1 MNKHLLLITG
11 LTMLSFVSGCVS
23 FNAKDARQNQ
33 TTEFFQELEQKQAEL
48 LAKPLTL
55 DICVATA
62 MTNNYEVRLAA
73 LDTELG
79 QIAKNL
85 SFSAFLPQ
93 VTAAAGYTAF
103 NKDPVTSSDKFE
115 HGSIDVALPI
125 IAPSS
130 WYLFD
135 AVKHSKEAAVLA
147 ESYVRQAITL
157 DITTRYFDVLIQDQL
172 VSAIAAQ
179 VEAAD
184 AENNR
189 VAGLFNEGFA
199 RDWERDQAA
208 AMLSDRRFALEQANN
223 QLRVAKA
230 KLLEAM
236 GLNPLADFSLEKT
249 VDAPEMP
256 QGTVDEL
263 VLKALEQH
271 PELAIADRQVVIK
284 ENEVRQAFCEFIP
297 VVSLFT
303 SFSFTGNEVGNPPTS
318 NLSYGFDAAWTVFKG
333 FYNVANYKRSK
344 VERTRSE
351 YEREKTFLSI
361 ITRVV
366 AAEAAV
372 REAHNSSELAKAQLA
387 VAKAKAEDYAARA
400 GEGLIKYSDA
410 LDAKAEM
417 DAAEVANVRASF
429 AEQIAIEN
437 LRYVMGENSPKLD
450 NSAE

>member
-1 MNKHLLLITG
+1 MNKNLLLILHSIVLCFTA
-11 LTMLSFVSGCVS
+11 GCVS
-23 FNAKDARQNQ
+23 FDPLDERQNQ
-33 TTEFFQELEQKQAEL
+33 TSEFLKDLQEKQASI
-48 LAKPLTL
+48 LAKPLSL
-55 DICVATA
+55 EICIATA

-79 QIAKNL
+79 QIARSV

-93 VTAAAGYTAF
+93 VTAAVGYSAYS
-103 NKDPVTSSDKFE
+103 KDPVTMSDKYE
-115 HGSIDVALPI
+115 RGSINVSLPI

-135 AVKHSKEAAVLA
+135 AVKHSQEAAALA

-157 DITTRYFDVLIQDQL
+157 DTTTRYFEVLIQEQL
-172 VSAIAAQ
+172 VTAIEAQ
-179 VEAAD
+179 VAAAE
-184 AENNR
+184 AENSR
-189 VAGLFNEGFA
+189 VQGLFNEGFA
-199 RDWERDQAA
+199 RDWERSQAA
-208 AMLSDRRFALEQANN
+208 ALLTDRLHALEQANN
-223 QLRVAKA
+223 NLRVAKA

-236 GLNPLADFSLEKT
+236 GLNPLVEISIEKT
-249 VDAPEMP
+249 VAPSIKPE
-256 QGTVDEL
+256 GTIEDL
-263 VLKALEQH
+263 VLKTLEQH

-303 SFSFTGNEVGNPPTS
+303 SFSFTGNEVGNPPSS

-344 VERTRSE
+344 LERTRSE

-372 REAHNSSELAKAQLA
+372 REAHNASELAKAQLA
-387 VAKAKAEDYAARA
+387 VAKAKAQDYAARA

-410 LDAKAEM
+410 LDAKAAL
-417 DAAEVANVRASF
+417 DAAEVVNVRAGF

-437 LRYVMGENSPKLD
+437 LRYVMGEQNTNVNK
-450 NSAE
+450 

>member
-1 MNKHLLLITG
+1 MNKHLLLVLNTVV
-11 LTMLSFVSGCVS
+11 LCFTAGCVS
-23 FNAKDARQNQ
+23 FDPQDERQNQ
-33 TTEFFQELEQKQAEL
+33 TSEFLNDLQEKQASI
-48 LAKPLTL
+48 LAKPLSL
-55 DICVATA
+55 EMCIATA

-79 QIAKNL
+79 QVARNV

-93 VTAAAGYTAF
+93 ITAAAGYSVYS
-103 NKDPVTSSDKFE
+103 KDPVTMSDKYG
-115 HGSIDVALPI
+115 HGSIDVSLPI

-135 AVKHSKEAAVLA
+135 AVKHSQEAAALA

-157 DITTRYFDVLIQDQL
+157 DTTTRYFEVLIQEQL
-172 VSAIAAQ
+172 VTAIEAQ
-179 VEAAD
+179 VAAAE

-189 VAGLFNEGFA
+189 VQGLFNEGFA
-199 RDWERDQAA
+199 RDWERSQAA
-208 AMLSDRRFALEQANN
+208 ALLTDRRHALEQANN
-223 QLRVAKA
+223 NLRVAKA

-236 GLNPLADFSLEKT
+236 GLNPLVEISLEKT
-249 VDAPEMP
+249 VAPSIKP
-256 QGTVDEL
+256 DGTIEEL

-303 SFSFTGNEVGNPPTS
+303 SFSFTGNEVGNPPS
-318 NLSYGFDAAWTVFKG
+318 NNISYGFNGAWTIFKG
-333 FYNVANYKRSK
+333 FYNVGNYKRSK
-344 VERTRSE
+344 LERTRSE

-372 REAHNSSELAKAQLA
+372 REAHNASELAKAQLA
-387 VAKAKAEDYAARA
+387 VAKAKAQDYAARA

-410 LDAKAEM
+410 LDAKAAL
-417 DAAEVANVRASF
+417 DAAEVVNVRASF

-437 LRYVMGENSPKLD
+437 LRYVMGEQNT
-450 NSAE
+450 NVNQ

>member
-1 MNKHLLLITG
+1 
-11 LTMLSFVSGCVS
+11 MLSFASGCVS
-23 FNAKDARQNQ
+23 FDAREARQNQ
-33 TTEFFQELEQKQAEL
+33 TDEFIQELKQKEASL

-55 DICVATA
+55 DICIATA

-79 QIAKNL
+79 QIARSV

-93 VTAAAGYTAF
+93 VTAAVGYSAYS
-103 NKDPVTSSDKFE
+103 KDPVTMSDKYE
-115 HGSIDVALPI
+115 RGSINVSLPI

-135 AVKHSKEAAVLA
+135 AVKHSQEAAALA

-157 DITTRYFDVLIQDQL
+157 DTTTKYFEVLIQEQL
-172 VSAIAAQ
+172 VTAIEAQ
-179 VEAAD
+179 VAAAE

-189 VAGLFNEGFA
+189 VQGLFNEGFA
-199 RDWERDQAA
+199 RDWERSQAA
-208 AMLSDRRFALEQANN
+208 ALLTDRRHALEQANN
-223 QLRVAKA
+223 NLRVAKA

-236 GLNPLADFSLEKT
+236 GLNPLVEISLEKT
-249 VDAPEMP
+249 VAPSIKPE
-256 QGTVDEL
+256 GTIEDL
-263 VLKALEQH
+263 VLKTLEQH

-303 SFSFTGNEVGNPPTS
+303 SFSFTGNEVGNPPSS

-344 VERTRSE
+344 LERTRSE

-372 REAHNSSELAKAQLA
+372 REAHNASELAKAQLA
-387 VAKAKAEDYAARA
+387 VAKAKAQDYAARA

-410 LDAKAEM
+410 LDAKAAL
-417 DAAEVANVRASF
+417 DAAEVVNVRAGF

-437 LRYVMGENSPKLD
+437 LRYVMGEQNTNVNS
-450 NSAE
+450 SI

>member
-1 MNKHLLLITG
+1 MNKHLLLILNTVV
-11 LTMLSFVSGCVS
+11 LCFTAGCVS
-23 FNAKDARQNQ
+23 FDPQDERQNQ
-33 TTEFFQELEQKQAEL
+33 TSEFLNDLQEKQASI
-48 LAKPLTL
+48 LAKPLSL
-55 DICVATA
+55 EMCIATA

-79 QIAKNL
+79 QVARNV

-93 VTAAAGYTAF
+93 VTAAAGYSVYS
-103 NKDPVTSSDKFE
+103 KDPVTMSDKYG
-115 HGSIDVALPI
+115 HGSIDVSLPI

-135 AVKHSKEAAVLA
+135 AIKHSQEAAALT

-157 DITTRYFDVLIQDQL
+157 DTTTRYFEVLIQEQL
-172 VSAIAAQ
+172 VTAIEAQ
-179 VEAAD
+179 VAAAE
-184 AENNR
+184 AENSR
-189 VAGLFNEGFA
+189 VQGLFNEGFT
-199 RDWERDQAA
+199 RDWERSQAA
-208 AMLSDRRFALEQANN
+208 ALLTDRRHALEQANN
-223 QLRVAKA
+223 NLRVAKA

-236 GLNPLADFSLEKT
+236 GLNPLVEISLEKT
-249 VDAPEMP
+249 VAPSIKP
-256 QGTVDEL
+256 DGTIEEL

-303 SFSFTGNEVGNPPTS
+303 SFSFTGNEVGNPPS
-318 NLSYGFDAAWTVFKG
+318 NNISYGFNGAWTIFKG
-333 FYNVANYKRSK
+333 FYNVGNYKRSK
-344 VERTRSE
+344 LERTRSE

-372 REAHNSSELAKAQLA
+372 REAHNASELAKAQLA
-387 VAKAKAEDYAARA
+387 VAKAKAQDYAARA

-410 LDAKAEM
+410 LDAKAAL
-417 DAAEVANVRASF
+417 DAAEVVNVRASF

-437 LRYVMGENSPKLD
+437 LRYVMGEQNTNVNK
-450 NSAE
+450 

>member
-1 MNKHLLLITG
+1 MNKHLLLILNTVV
-11 LTMLSFVSGCVS
+11 LCFTAGCVS
-23 FNAKDARQNQ
+23 FDPQDERQNQ
-33 TTEFFQELEQKQAEL
+33 TSEFLSDLQEKQASI
-48 LAKPLTL
+48 LAKPLSL
-55 DICVATA
+55 EMCIATA

-79 QIAKNL
+79 QVARNV

-93 VTAAAGYTAF
+93 VTAAAGYSVYS
-103 NKDPVTSSDKFE
+103 KDPVTMSDKYG
-115 HGSIDVALPI
+115 HGSIDVSLPI

-135 AVKHSKEAAVLA
+135 AVKHSQEAAALA

-157 DITTRYFDVLIQDQL
+157 DTTTRYFEVLIQEQL
-172 VSAIAAQ
+172 VTAIEAQ
-179 VEAAD
+179 VAAAE

-189 VAGLFNEGFA
+189 VQGLFNEGFA
-199 RDWERDQAA
+199 RDWERSQAA
-208 AMLSDRRFALEQANN
+208 ALLTDRRHALEQANN
-223 QLRVAKA
+223 NLRVAKA

-236 GLNPLADFSLEKT
+236 GLNPLVEISLEKT
-249 VDAPEMP
+249 VAPSIKP
-256 QGTVDEL
+256 DGTIEEL

-303 SFSFTGNEVGNPPTS
+303 SFSFTGNEVGNPPS
-318 NLSYGFDAAWTVFKG
+318 NNISYGFNGAWTIFKG
-333 FYNVANYKRSK
+333 FYNVGNYKRSK
-344 VERTRSE
+344 LERTRSE

-372 REAHNSSELAKAQLA
+372 REAHNASELAKAQLA
-387 VAKAKAEDYAARA
+387 VAKAKAQDYAARA

-410 LDAKAEM
+410 LDAKAAL
-417 DAAEVANVRASF
+417 DAAEVVNVRASF

-437 LRYVMGENSPKLD
+437 LRYVMGEQNTNVNK
-450 NSAE
+450 

>member
-1 MNKHLLLITG
+1 MNKHLLLILNTVV
-11 LTMLSFVSGCVS
+11 LCFTAGCVS
-23 FNAKDARQNQ
+23 FDPQNERQNQ
-33 TTEFFQELEQKQAEL
+33 TSEFLNDLQEKQASI
-48 LAKPLTL
+48 LAKPLSL
-55 DICVATA
+55 EMCIATA
-62 MTNNYEVRLAA
+62 MTNNYDVRLAA

-79 QIAKNL
+79 QIARNV

-93 VTAAAGYTAF
+93 VTAAAGYSVYS
-103 NKDPVTSSDKFE
+103 KDPVTMSDKYG
-115 HGSIDVALPI
+115 HGSIDVSLPI

-135 AVKHSKEAAVLA
+135 AVKHSQEAAALA

-157 DITTRYFDVLIQDQL
+157 DTTTRYFEVLIQEQL
-172 VSAIAAQ
+172 VTAIEAQ
-179 VEAAD
+179 VAAVE

-189 VAGLFNEGFA
+189 VQGLFNEGFA
-199 RDWERDQAA
+199 RDWERSQAA
-208 AMLSDRRFALEQANN
+208 TLLTDRRHALEQANN
-223 QLRVAKA
+223 NLRVAKA

-236 GLNPLADFSLEKT
+236 GLNPLVEISLEKT
-249 VDAPEMP
+249 VAPSIKP
-256 QGTVDEL
+256 DGTIEEL

-303 SFSFTGNEVGNPPTS
+303 SFSFTGNEVGNPPS
-318 NLSYGFDAAWTVFKG
+318 NNISYGFNGAWTIFKG
-333 FYNVANYKRSK
+333 FYNVGNYKRSK
-344 VERTRSE
+344 LERTRSE

-372 REAHNSSELAKAQLA
+372 REAHNASELAKAQLA
-387 VAKAKAEDYAARA
+387 VAKAKAQDYAARA

-410 LDAKAEM
+410 LDAKAAL
-417 DAAEVANVRASF
+417 DAAEVVNVRASF

-437 LRYVMGENSPKLD
+437 LRYVMGEQNTNVNK
-450 NSAE
+450 

>member
-1 MNKHLLLITG
+1 MNKHLLLVLNTVV
-11 LTMLSFVSGCVS
+11 LCFTAGCVS
-23 FNAKDARQNQ
+23 FDPQDERQNQ
-33 TTEFFQELEQKQAEL
+33 TSEFLNDLQEKQASI
-48 LAKPLTL
+48 LAKPLSL
-55 DICVATA
+55 EMCIVTA

-79 QIAKNL
+79 QVARNV

-93 VTAAAGYTAF
+93 ITAAAGYSVYS
-103 NKDPVTSSDKFE
+103 KDPVTMSDKYG
-115 HGSIDVALPI
+115 HGSIDVSLPI

-135 AVKHSKEAAVLA
+135 AVKHSQEAAALA

-157 DITTRYFDVLIQDQL
+157 DTTTRYFEVLIQEQL
-172 VSAIAAQ
+172 VTAIEAQ
-179 VEAAD
+179 VAAAE

-189 VAGLFNEGFA
+189 VQGLFNEGFA
-199 RDWERDQAA
+199 RDWERSQAA
-208 AMLSDRRFALEQANN
+208 ALLTDRRHALEQANN
-223 QLRVAKA
+223 NLRVAKA

-236 GLNPLADFSLEKT
+236 GLNPLVEISLEKT
-249 VDAPEMP
+249 VAPSIKP
-256 QGTVDEL
+256 DGTIEEL
-263 VLKALEQH
+263 VIKALEQH

-303 SFSFTGNEVGNPPTS
+303 SFSFTGNEVGNPPS
-318 NLSYGFDAAWTVFKG
+318 NNISYGFNGAWTIFKG
-333 FYNVANYKRSK
+333 FYNVGNYKRSK
-344 VERTRSE
+344 LERTRSE

-372 REAHNSSELAKAQLA
+372 REAHNASELANAQLA
-387 VAKAKAEDYAARA
+387 VAKAKAQDYAARA

-410 LDAKAEM
+410 LDAKAAL
-417 DAAEVANVRASF
+417 DAAEVVNVRASF

-437 LRYVMGENSPKLD
+437 LRYVMGEQNTNVNK
-450 NSAE
+450 

>member
-1 MNKHLLLITG
+1 MNKHLLLILNTVV
-11 LTMLSFVSGCVS
+11 LCFTAGCVS
-23 FNAKDARQNQ
+23 FDPQDERQNQ
-33 TTEFFQELEQKQAEL
+33 TSEFLNDLQEKQASI
-48 LAKPLTL
+48 LAKPLSL
-55 DICVATA
+55 EMCIATA
-62 MTNNYEVRLAA
+62 MTNNYDVRLAA

-79 QIAKNL
+79 QVARNV

-93 VTAAAGYTAF
+93 ITAAAGYSVYS
-103 NKDPVTSSDKFE
+103 KDPVTMSDKYG
-115 HGSIDVALPI
+115 HGSIDVSLPI

-135 AVKHSKEAAVLA
+135 AVKHSQEAAALA

-157 DITTRYFDVLIQDQL
+157 DTTTRYFEVLIQEQL
-172 VSAIAAQ
+172 VTAIEAQ
-179 VEAAD
+179 VAAAE

-189 VAGLFNEGFA
+189 VQGLFNEGFA
-199 RDWERDQAA
+199 RDWERSQAA
-208 AMLSDRRFALEQANN
+208 ALLTDRRHALEQANN
-223 QLRVAKA
+223 NFRVAKA

-236 GLNPLADFSLEKT
+236 GLNPLVEISLEKT
-249 VDAPEMP
+249 VAPGIKP
-256 QGTVDEL
+256 DGTIEEL

-303 SFSFTGNEVGNPPTS
+303 SFSFTGNEVGNPPS
-318 NLSYGFDAAWTVFKG
+318 NNISYGFNGAWTIFKG
-333 FYNVANYKRSK
+333 FYNVGNYKRSK
-344 VERTRSE
+344 LERTRSE

-372 REAHNSSELAKAQLA
+372 REAHNASELAKAQLA
-387 VAKAKAEDYAARA
+387 VAKAKAQDYAARA
-400 GEGLIKYSDA
+400 GEGLIKLSDA
-410 LDAKAEM
+410 LDAKAAL
-417 DAAEVANVRASF
+417 DAAEVVNVRASF

-437 LRYVMGENSPKLD
+437 LRYVMGEQNTNVNK
-450 NSAE
+450 

>member
-1 MNKHLLLITG
+1 MNKHLLLILNTVV
-11 LTMLSFVSGCVS
+11 LCFTAGCVS
-23 FNAKDARQNQ
+23 FDPQDERQNQ
-33 TTEFFQELEQKQAEL
+33 TSEFLNDLQEKQASI
-48 LAKPLTL
+48 LAKPLSL
-55 DICVATA
+55 EMCIATA
-62 MTNNYEVRLAA
+62 MTNNYDVRLAA

-79 QIAKNL
+79 QVARNV

-93 VTAAAGYTAF
+93 VTAAAGYSVYS
-103 NKDPVTSSDKFE
+103 KDPVTMSDKYG
-115 HGSIDVALPI
+115 HGSIDVSLPI

-135 AVKHSKEAAVLA
+135 AVKHSQEAAALA

-157 DITTRYFDVLIQDQL
+157 DTTTRYFEVLIQEQL
-172 VSAIAAQ
+172 VTAIEAQ
-179 VEAAD
+179 VVAAET
-184 AENNR
+184 ENSR
-189 VAGLFNEGFA
+189 VQGLFNEGFA
-199 RDWERDQAA
+199 RDWERSQAA
-208 AMLSDRRFALEQANN
+208 ALLTDRRHALEQANN
-223 QLRVAKA
+223 NLRVAKA

-236 GLNPLADFSLEKT
+236 GLNPLVEISLEKT
-249 VDAPEMP
+249 VAPIIKP
-256 QGTVDEL
+256 DGTIEEL

-303 SFSFTGNEVGNPPTS
+303 SFSFTGNEVGNPPS
-318 NLSYGFDAAWTVFKG
+318 NNISYGFNGAWTIFKG
-333 FYNVANYKRSK
+333 FYNVGNYKRSK
-344 VERTRSE
+344 LERTRSE

-372 REAHNSSELAKAQLA
+372 REAHNASELAKAQLA
-387 VAKAKAEDYAARA
+387 VAKAKAQDYAARA

-410 LDAKAEM
+410 LDAKAAL
-417 DAAEVANVRASF
+417 DTAEVVNVRASF

-437 LRYVMGENSPKLD
+437 LRYVMGEQNTNVNK
-450 NSAE
+450 

>member
-1 MNKHLLLITG
+1 MNKHLLLILNTVV
-11 LTMLSFVSGCVS
+11 LCFTAGCVS
-23 FNAKDARQNQ
+23 FDPQDERQNQ
-33 TTEFFQELEQKQAEL
+33 TSEFLNDLQEKQASI
-48 LAKPLTL
+48 LAKPLSL
-55 DICVATA
+55 EMCIATA
-62 MTNNYEVRLAA
+62 MTNNYDVRLAA

-79 QIAKNL
+79 QVARNV

-93 VTAAAGYTAF
+93 VTAAAGYSVYS
-103 NKDPVTSSDKFE
+103 KDPVTMSDKYG
-115 HGSIDVALPI
+115 HGSIDVSLPI

-135 AVKHSKEAAVLA
+135 AVKHSQEAAALA

-157 DITTRYFDVLIQDQL
+157 DTTTRYFEVLIQEQL
-172 VSAIAAQ
+172 VTAIEAQ
-179 VEAAD
+179 VAAAE

-189 VAGLFNEGFA
+189 VQGLFNEGFA
-199 RDWERDQAA
+199 RDWERSQAA
-208 AMLSDRRFALEQANN
+208 ALLTDRRHALEQANN
-223 QLRVAKA
+223 NFRVAKA

-236 GLNPLADFSLEKT
+236 GLNPLVEISLEKT
-249 VDAPEMP
+249 VAPSIKP
-256 QGTVDEL
+256 DGTIEEL

-303 SFSFTGNEVGNPPTS
+303 SFSFTGNEVGNPPS
-318 NLSYGFDAAWTVFKG
+318 NNISYGFNGAWTIFKG
-333 FYNVANYKRSK
+333 FYNVGNYKRSK
-344 VERTRSE
+344 LERTRSE

-372 REAHNSSELAKAQLA
+372 REAHNASELAKAQLA
-387 VAKAKAEDYAARA
+387 VAKAKAQDYAARA

-410 LDAKAEM
+410 LDAKAAL
-417 DAAEVANVRASF
+417 DAAEVVNVRASF

-437 LRYVMGENSPKLD
+437 LRYVMGEQNTNVNK
-450 NSAE
+450 

>member
-1 MNKHLLLITG
+1 MNKHLLFITG
-11 LTMLSFVSGCVS
+11 LVMISLVSGCVS
-23 FNAKDARQNQ
+23 FDAMEERTNQ
-33 TTEFFQELEQKQAEL
+33 TDEFLKELEQKQAEL

-55 DICVATA
+55 DVCVAIA
-62 MTNNYEVRLAA
+62 MDNNYDVRLAA

-103 NKDPVTSSDKFE
+103 NKDPITSSERFG

-135 AVKHSKEAAVLA
+135 AVQHSKEAAALA

-157 DITTRYFDVLIQDQL
+157 DVTTRYFEVLIQDQL
-172 VSAIAAQ
+172 VLAIVAQ
-179 VEAAD
+179 VEAVE
-184 AENNR
+184 AENDR
-189 VAGLFNEGFA
+189 IAGLFNEGLA
-199 RDWERDQAA
+199 REWERNQAA
-208 AMLSDRRFALEQANN
+208 AMLSDRRFALEQAKN

-230 KLLEAM
+230 KLLESM
-236 GLNPLADFSLEKT
+236 GLNPLAEFTIEKT
-249 VDAPEMP
+249 VAAPEMP
-256 QGTVDEL
+256 EGTVEEL

-303 SFSFTGNEVGNPPTS
+303 SFSFTGNEVGNPPSS
-318 NLSYGFDAAWTVFKG
+318 NISYGFNGAWTIFKG
-333 FYNVANYKRSK
+333 FYNTANYKRSK

-372 REAHNSSELAKAQLA
+372 REAHNNSELARAQLQ
-387 VAKAKAEDYAARA
+387 VARAKAEDYSARA

-410 LDAKAEM
+410 LDAKSEM
-417 DAAEVANVRASF
+417 NVAEVANIRASF

-437 LRYVMGENSPKLD
+437 LRYVMGENFHVI
-450 NSAE
+450 NNAEE

>member
-1 MNKHLLLITG
+1 MNKHLLLITNIA
-11 LTMLSFVSGCVS
+11 MLSFVSGCVS
-23 FNAKDARQNQ
+23 FDAHEERQNQ
-33 TTEFFQELEQKQAEL
+33 TAEFLKELEQKQTEL

-55 DICVATA
+55 DVCIQTA

-79 QIAKNL
+79 QIAKNQ

-208 AMLSDRRFALEQANN
+208 AMLSDRRYSLEQANN

-230 KLLEAM
+230 KLLESM
-236 GLNPLADFSLEKT
+236 GLNPLAEFSLEKD
-249 VDAPEMP
+249 VEAPEMP
-256 QGTVDEL
+256 QGTLDEL
-263 VLKALEQH
+263 VLRALEQH

-303 SFSFTGNEVGNPPTS
+303 SFSFTGNEVGNPPSS
-318 NLSYGFDAAWTVFKG
+318 NISYGFNGAWTIFKG
-333 FYNVANYKRSK
+333 FYNSANYKRSK
-344 VERTRSE
+344 VERIRSE

>member
-1 MNKHLLLITG
+1 MNKHLLLITSIV
-11 LTMLSFVSGCVS
+11 TLSLVSGCVS
-23 FNAKDARQNQ
+23 FDAMEERQNQ
-33 TTEFFQELEQKQAEL
+33 TDEFLQELEQKQAEL

-55 DICVATA
+55 DVCVATA

-79 QIAKNL
+79 QIGKTL

-103 NKDPVTSSDKFE
+103 NKDPITSSDKFE

-135 AVKHSKEAAVLA
+135 ALKHSKEAAALA

-157 DITTRYFDVLIQDQL
+157 DVTTKYFDVLIQEQL
-172 VSAIAAQ
+172 VSAITTQ
-179 VEAAD
+179 VEAAE

-199 RDWERDQAA
+199 RDWERNQAT

-223 QLRVAKA
+223 QLRIAKA

-249 VDAPEMP
+249 VAAPEMP
-256 QGTVDEL
+256 QGTIEEL

-303 SFSFTGNEVGNPPTS
+303 SFSFTGNEVGNPPSS
-318 NLSYGFDAAWTVFKG
+318 NISYGFNGAWTIFKG
-333 FYNVANYKRSK
+333 FYNTANYKRSK

-372 REAHNSSELAKAQLA
+372 REAHNSCELAKAQLA
-387 VAKAKAEDYAARA
+387 VAKAKAEDYSARA

-437 LRYVMGENSPKLD
+437 LRYVMGENSPKLE

>member
-1 MNKHLLLITG
+1 MNKHLLLILNTVV
-11 LTMLSFVSGCVS
+11 LCFIAGCVS
-23 FNAKDARQNQ
+23 FDQQDERQNQ
-33 TTEFFQELEQKQAEL
+33 TSEFLNDLQEKQASI
-48 LAKPLTL
+48 LAKPLSL
-55 DICVATA
+55 EMCIATA

-79 QIAKNL
+79 QVARNV

-93 VTAAAGYTAF
+93 ITAAAGYSVYS
-103 NKDPVTSSDKFE
+103 KGPVTMSDKYG
-115 HGSIDVALPI
+115 HGSIDVSLPI

-135 AVKHSKEAAVLA
+135 AVKHSQEAAALA

-157 DITTRYFDVLIQDQL
+157 DTTTRYFEVLIQEQL
-172 VSAIAAQ
+172 VTAIEAQ
-179 VEAAD
+179 VAAAE

-189 VAGLFNEGFA
+189 VQGLFNEGFA
-199 RDWERDQAA
+199 RDWERSQAA
-208 AMLSDRRFALEQANN
+208 ALLTDRRNALEQANN
-223 QLRVAKA
+223 NLRVAKA

-236 GLNPLADFSLEKT
+236 GLNPLVEISLEKT
-249 VDAPEMP
+249 VAPSIKP
-256 QGTVDEL
+256 DGTIEEL

-303 SFSFTGNEVGNPPTS
+303 SFSFTGNEVGNPPS
-318 NLSYGFDAAWTVFKG
+318 NNISYGFNGAWTIFKG
-333 FYNVANYKRSK
+333 FYNVGNYKRSK
-344 VERTRSE
+344 LERTRSE

-372 REAHNSSELAKAQLA
+372 REAHNASELAKAQLA
-387 VAKAKAEDYAARA
+387 VAKAKAQDYAARA
-400 GEGLIKYSDA
+400 GVGLIKYSDA
-410 LDAKAEM
+410 LDAKAAL
-417 DAAEVANVRASF
+417 DAAEVVNVRASF

-437 LRYVMGENSPKLD
+437 LRYVMGEQNTNVNK
-450 NSAE
+450 

>member
-1 MNKHLLLITG
+1 MNKHLLLILNTVVLC
-11 LTMLSFVSGCVS
+11 LTAGCVS
-23 FNAKDARQNQ
+23 FDPQDERQNQ
-33 TTEFFQELEQKQAEL
+33 TSEFLNDLQEKQASI
-48 LAKPLTL
+48 LAKPLSL
-55 DICVATA
+55 EMCIATA

-79 QIAKNL
+79 QIARNV

-93 VTAAAGYTAF
+93 ITAAAGYSVYS
-103 NKDPVTSSDKFE
+103 KDPVTMSDKYG
-115 HGSIDVALPI
+115 HGSIDVSLPI

-135 AVKHSKEAAVLA
+135 AVKHSQEAAALA

-157 DITTRYFDVLIQDQL
+157 DTTTRYFEVLIQEQL
-172 VSAIAAQ
+172 VTAIEAQ
-179 VEAAD
+179 VAAAE

-189 VAGLFNEGFA
+189 VQGLFNEGFA
-199 RDWERDQAA
+199 RDWERSQAA
-208 AMLSDRRFALEQANN
+208 ALLTDRRHALEQANN
-223 QLRVAKA
+223 NLRVAKA

-236 GLNPLADFSLEKT
+236 GLNPLVEISLEKT
-249 VDAPEMP
+249 VAPSIKP
-256 QGTVDEL
+256 DGTIEEL

-303 SFSFTGNEVGNPPTS
+303 SFSFTGNEVGNPPS
-318 NLSYGFDAAWTVFKG
+318 NNISYGFNGAWTIFKG
-333 FYNVANYKRSK
+333 FYNVGNYKRSK
-344 VERTRSE
+344 LERTRSE

-372 REAHNSSELAKAQLA
+372 REAHNASELAKAQLA
-387 VAKAKAEDYAARA
+387 VAKAKAQDYAARA

-410 LDAKAEM
+410 LDAKAAL
-417 DAAEVANVRASF
+417 DAAEVVNVRASF

-437 LRYVMGENSPKLD
+437 LRYVMGEQNTNVNK
-450 NSAE
+450 

>member
-1 MNKHLLLITG
+1 MCI
-11 LTMLSFVSGCVS
+11 
-23 FNAKDARQNQ
+23 
-33 TTEFFQELEQKQAEL
+33 
-48 LAKPLTL
+48 
-55 DICVATA
+55 ATA

-79 QIAKNL
+79 QIARNV

-93 VTAAAGYTAF
+93 ITAAAGYSVYS
-103 NKDPVTSSDKFE
+103 KDPVTMSDKYG
-115 HGSIDVALPI
+115 HGSIDVSLPI

-135 AVKHSKEAAVLA
+135 AVKHSQEAAALA

-157 DITTRYFDVLIQDQL
+157 DTTTRYFEVLIQEQL
-172 VSAIAAQ
+172 VTAIEAQ
-179 VEAAD
+179 VAAAE

-189 VAGLFNEGFA
+189 VQGLFNEGFA
-199 RDWERDQAA
+199 RDWERSQAA
-208 AMLSDRRFALEQANN
+208 ALLTDRRHALEQANN
-223 QLRVAKA
+223 NLRVAKA

-236 GLNPLADFSLEKT
+236 GLNPLVEISLEKT
-249 VDAPEMP
+249 VAPSIKP
-256 QGTVDEL
+256 DGTIEEL

-303 SFSFTGNEVGNPPTS
+303 SFSFTGNEVGNPPS
-318 NLSYGFDAAWTVFKG
+318 NNISYGFNGAWTIFKG
-333 FYNVANYKRSK
+333 FYNVGNYKRSK
-344 VERTRSE
+344 LERTRSE

-372 REAHNSSELAKAQLA
+372 REAHNASELAKAQLA
-387 VAKAKAEDYAARA
+387 VAKAKAQDYAARA

-410 LDAKAEM
+410 LDAKAAL
-417 DAAEVANVRASF
+417 DAAEVVNVRASF

-437 LRYVMGENSPKLD
+437 LRYVMGEQNTNVNK
-450 NSAE
+450 

>member
-1 MNKHLLLITG
+1 MNKHLLLITNIA
-11 LTMLSFVSGCVS
+11 MLSLVSGCVS
-23 FNAKDARQNQ
+23 FDAHEERQNQ
-33 TTEFFQELEQKQAEL
+33 TAEFLQELEQKQTEL

-55 DICVATA
+55 DVCIQTA

-79 QIAKNL
+79 QIAKNQ

-208 AMLSDRRFALEQANN
+208 AMLSDRRYSLEQANN

-230 KLLEAM
+230 KLLESM
-236 GLNPLADFSLEKT
+236 GLNPLAEFSLEKD
-249 VDAPEMP
+249 VEAPEMP
-256 QGTVDEL
+256 QGTLDEL
-263 VLKALEQH
+263 VLRALEQH

-303 SFSFTGNEVGNPPTS
+303 SISFTGNEVGNPPSS
-318 NLSYGFDAAWTVFKG
+318 NISYGFNGAWTIFKG
-333 FYNVANYKRSK
+333 FYNSANYKRSK

>member
-1 MNKHLLLITG
+1 MNKHLLLILNTVV
-11 LTMLSFVSGCVS
+11 LCFTAGCVS
-23 FNAKDARQNQ
+23 FDPQDERQNQ
-33 TTEFFQELEQKQAEL
+33 TSEFLNDLQEKQASI
-48 LAKPLTL
+48 LAKPLSL
-55 DICVATA
+55 EMCIATA

-79 QIAKNL
+79 QVARNV

-93 VTAAAGYTAF
+93 ITAAAGYSVYS
-103 NKDPVTSSDKFE
+103 KDPVTMSDKYG
-115 HGSIDVALPI
+115 HGSIDVSLPI

-135 AVKHSKEAAVLA
+135 AVKHSQEAAALA

-157 DITTRYFDVLIQDQL
+157 DTTTRYFEVLIQEQL
-172 VSAIAAQ
+172 VTAIEAQ
-179 VEAAD
+179 VAAAE

-189 VAGLFNEGFA
+189 VQGLFNEGFA
-199 RDWERDQAA
+199 RDWERSQAA
-208 AMLSDRRFALEQANN
+208 ALLTDRRHALEQANN
-223 QLRVAKA
+223 NLRVAKA

-236 GLNPLADFSLEKT
+236 GLNPLVEISLEKT
-249 VDAPEMP
+249 VAPSIKPDGIIE
-256 QGTVDEL
+256 EL

-303 SFSFTGNEVGNPPTS
+303 SFSFTGNEVGNPPS
-318 NLSYGFDAAWTVFKG
+318 NNISYGFNGAWTIFKG
-333 FYNVANYKRSK
+333 FYNVGNYKRSK
-344 VERTRSE
+344 LERTRSE

-372 REAHNSSELAKAQLA
+372 REAHNASELAKAQLA
-387 VAKAKAEDYAARA
+387 VAKAKAQDYAARA

-410 LDAKAEM
+410 LDAKAAL
-417 DAAEVANVRASF
+417 DAAEVVNVRASF

-437 LRYVMGENSPKLD
+437 LRYVMGEQNTNVNK
-450 NSAE
+450 

>member
-1 MNKHLLLITG
+1 MNKHLLLILNTVV
-11 LTMLSFVSGCVS
+11 LCFTAGCVS
-23 FNAKDARQNQ
+23 FDPQDERQNQ
-33 TTEFFQELEQKQAEL
+33 TSEFLNDLQEKQASI
-48 LAKPLTL
+48 LAKPLSL
-55 DICVATA
+55 EMCIATA

-73 LDTELG
+73 LDTKLA
-79 QIAKNL
+79 QVARNV

-93 VTAAAGYTAF
+93 ITAAAGYSVYS
-103 NKDPVTSSDKFE
+103 KDPVTMSDKYG
-115 HGSIDVALPI
+115 HGSIDVSLPI

-135 AVKHSKEAAVLA
+135 AVKHSQEAAALA

-157 DITTRYFDVLIQDQL
+157 DTTTRYFEVLIQEQL
-172 VSAIAAQ
+172 VTAIEAQ
-179 VEAAD
+179 VAAAK

-189 VAGLFNEGFA
+189 VQGLFNEGFA
-199 RDWERDQAA
+199 RDWERSQAA
-208 AMLSDRRFALEQANN
+208 ALLTDRRHALEQANN
-223 QLRVAKA
+223 NLRVAKA

-236 GLNPLADFSLEKT
+236 GLNPLVEISLEKT
-249 VDAPEMP
+249 VAPSIKP
-256 QGTVDEL
+256 DGTIEEL

-303 SFSFTGNEVGNPPTS
+303 SFSFTGNEVGNPPS
-318 NLSYGFDAAWTVFKG
+318 NNISYGFNGAWTIFKG
-333 FYNVANYKRSK
+333 FYNVGNYKRSK
-344 VERTRSE
+344 LERTRSE

-372 REAHNSSELAKAQLA
+372 REAHNASELAKAQLA
-387 VAKAKAEDYAARA
+387 VAKAKAQDYAARA

-410 LDAKAEM
+410 LDAKAAL
-417 DAAEVANVRASF
+417 DAAEVVNVRASF
-429 AEQIAIEN
+429 AKQIAIEN
-437 LRYVMGENSPKLD
+437 LRYVMGEQNTNVNK
-450 NSAE
+450 